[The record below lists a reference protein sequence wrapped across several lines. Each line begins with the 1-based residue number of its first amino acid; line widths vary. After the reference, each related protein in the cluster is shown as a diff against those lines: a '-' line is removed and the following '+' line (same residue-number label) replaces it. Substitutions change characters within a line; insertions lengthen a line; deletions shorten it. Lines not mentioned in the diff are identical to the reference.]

1 MRKLFSVVYSERK
14 PLAVKA
20 AEHVKK
26 ILESRGFGVYVCD
39 ARRVVEEKVPA
50 EAEAVI
56 VLGGDGTLLRTLRGL
71 SNPETPLLTVNY
83 GKGGYLM
90 EVEPKDL
97 EEAVEAL
104 LRGEYLVEEVMQLSF
119 QHGGVRLGEALN
131 EAYISTSIPGKVA
144 ELRVEKEGS
153 TLMETE
159 ADGVVVATPIGSTA
173 YAYSAGGPV
182 VDEKLEAAVLVPVC
196 PLGHVRAMV
205 LALDSAVHVSM
216 ESEEEV
222 QILFDGHF
230 RRVFPEG
237 RLRLEVK
244 ASERRVRF
252 IRVKGGGSFARRV
265 WKRFG

>member
-20 AEHVKK
+20 AENVKK
-26 ILESRGFGVYVCD
+26 ILESSGFSVYLCD
-39 ARRVVEEKVPA
+39 ARRIVEEKVPA
-50 EAEAVI
+50 ETEAVI

-90 EVEPKDL
+90 EVNPRDL
-97 EEAVEAL
+97 EEAVKAL
-104 LRGEYLVEEVMQLSF
+104 LKEDYLVEEVMQLSF
-119 QHGGVRLGEALN
+119 HHEGVKLGEALN
-131 EAYISTSIPGKVA
+131 EAYISTSVPGKVA
-144 ELRVEKEGS
+144 ELKVEKGGL

-159 ADGVVVATPIGSTA
+159 ADGVVIATPIGSTA

-182 VDEKLEAAVLVPVC
+182 VDEKLEAVVLVPVC
-196 PLGHVRAMV
+196 PLSHVRAMV
-205 LALDSAVHVSM
+205 LALDSAVHVSV
-216 ESEEEV
+216 ESGEGV
-222 QILFDGHF
+222 QVLFDGYF

-237 RLRLEVK
+237 KLRLEVK
-244 ASERRVRF
+244 VSERKVRF

-265 WKRFG
+265 WKRFS

>member
-14 PLAVKA
+14 PPAVRA
-20 AEHVKK
+20 AEHVKEL
-26 ILESRGFGVYVCD
+26 LESRGFSVYSCD

-71 SNPETPLLTVNY
+71 SSPETPLLTVNY

-90 EVEPKDL
+90 EVDPESL

-104 LRGEYLVEEVMQLSF
+104 LKGDYLVEEVTQLSF
-119 QHGGVRLGEALN
+119 QSGGSRLGEALN
-131 EAYISTSIPGKVA
+131 EAYLSSTVPGKIA
-144 ELRVEKEGS
+144 EIRVEKGGS

-159 ADGVVVATPIGSTA
+159 ADGLVIATPIGSTA

-182 VDEKLEAAVLVPVC
+182 VDEGLEAAVLVPVC

-205 LALDSAVHVSM
+205 LALDSELHVSA
-216 ESEEEV
+216 ESEEGV

-230 RRVFPEG
+230 REVFPKGGVE
-237 RLRLEVK
+237 LEVK

-252 IRVKGGGSFARRV
+252 IRVKGEGSFARRV